1 MSRIQEALRKAEAA
15 KASSSRVSEFLKPA
29 ESTDRGTL
37 NEEGATCREQV
48 VPRRDSPETFNS
60 LRFEHLRNQCNM
72 PGWKLD
78 PDNVVFCARPS
89 LAVCAEQFRTIRTR
103 LYQIRELNPIRVLL
117 ITSSLPQEGKSFV
130 ALNLAHALV
139 RERERR
145 ALLIDADLRI
155 PTLHANMGAPSAP
168 GLTEYLRGTA
178 DELSILQGDR
188 QSDLFFI
195 PAGSPVSE
203 PAELL
208 CSRRLEVLVDRL
220 SPLFDWIIFDAPP
233 ILPVSDANL
242 VAKHCDGVIFVVR
255 AGSTSYELSRLGCQE
270 LRERNLLGVILN
282 RAEAGEPYGAYSYYG
297 GSGSARR

>member
-15 KASSSRVSEFLKPA
+15 KASSSRLSEFMKPT
-29 ESTDRGTL
+29 ESTVRGRL
-37 NEEGATCREQV
+37 NEEGATSREQM
-48 VPRRDSPETFNS
+48 VPGRASPEAFDYP
-60 LRFEHLRNQCNM
+60 RFEQLRNQCNA

-89 LAVCAEQFRTIRTR
+89 LAVCAEQFRTIRSR

-130 ALNLAHALV
+130 ALNLAHAFV

-145 ALLIDADLRI
+145 ALLIDADLRA
-155 PTLHANMGAPSAP
+155 PTLHERMGAPSAP
-168 GLTEYLRGTA
+168 GLTEYLRGMA
-178 DELSILQGDR
+178 DEFSVLQGDR

-195 PAGSPVSE
+195 PAGNPVSE
-203 PAELL
+203 PGELL
-208 CSRRLEVLVDRL
+208 CSRKLEALVDRL

-233 ILPVSDANL
+233 ILPVSDASL
-242 VAKHCDGVIFVVR
+242 VAKYCDGVILVAR

-282 RAEAGEPYGAYSYYG
+282 RAEAGESYGAYSYYG
-297 GSGSARR
+297 GSRSARR